1 MARGISES
9 YMVEKVECPSCGFK
23 IFVGFNPRLGQHF
36 KCQSCSSELEVV
48 SLDPVEL
55 DWPYDE
61 DEFDED
67 EDLDYDE

>member
-1 MARGISES
+1 M
-9 YMVEKVECPSCGFK
+9 
-23 IFVGFNPRLGQHF
+23 GQIF
-36 KCQSCSSELEVV
+36 KCQSCSSELEIV

-67 EDLDYDE
+67 EEPDYEE

>member
-1 MARGISES
+1 MKREKKKD
-9 YMVEKVECPSCGFK
+9 MVEKAECPSCGYK
-23 IFVGFNPRLGQHF
+23 VIVGSNPRLGQLI

-61 DEFDED
+61 DEFDEEDD
-67 EDLDYDE
+67 ELDYEE

>member
-1 MARGISES
+1 
-9 YMVEKVECPSCGFK
+9 MVEKAECPSCGNNV
-23 IFVGFNPRLGQHF
+23 IVGSNPRLGQLF

-61 DEFDED
+61 DEFDDD
-67 EDLDYDE
+67 EELDYEE

>member
-1 MARGISES
+1 
-9 YMVEKVECPSCGFK
+9 MVEKAECPSCGYK
-23 IFVGFNPRLGQHF
+23 VIVGSHPRLGQLL

-67 EDLDYDE
+67 EESDYEE